1 MTSKTLDLGC
11 GVNPRNPF
19 GADEL
24 YGIDIRPNENENIR
38 VADLAIEPIPFPDE
52 YFDFATAY
60 DFIEHIPRIIYN
72 PNRRFCF
79 IELMNEI
86 YRVLKLEGIFVSF
99 TPAYPREVAWT
110 DPTHVNLITE
120 HTFPMYFDDKNK
132 WGKIYGFNGA
142 FNVVDQKWNIDNTHL
157 KTVLK
162 KVK

>member
-52 YFDFATAY
+52 YFDFVTAY

-86 YRVLKLEGIFVSF
+86 YRVLKAGGSF
-99 TPAYPREVAWT
+99 FSSTPA
-110 DPTHVNLITE
+110 
-120 HTFPMYFDDKNK
+120 FPK
-132 WGKIYGFNGA
+132 
-142 FNVVDQKWNIDNTHL
+142 
-157 KTVLK
+157 
-162 KVK
+162 